1 MADSRRCAPPPA
13 TAVTIAILPIEGVAN
28 ENARLLASALNFH
41 LQQFGVNTAPPSGKA
56 QQVRG
61 TVKIT
66 EKPGSQQR
74 KLAFVWTVLAPDGK
88 EIGKLAR
95 PGTLA
100 VVVCLA
106 LSAPGTSLAADPQK
120 VLRVAFETAPSKRY
134 GNLCE
139 PIPRCFLS
147 ANLQRAFR
155 WSKGYESWPLSRVR
169 FPCR

>member
-1 MADSRRCAPPPA
+1 MAVAAPNT

-41 LQQFGVNTAPPSGKA
+41 LQQFGVKTAPPSGKA

-88 EIGKLAR
+88 EIGKVEQANDVSAQLLQTAW
-95 PGTLA
+95 PDIAFA
-100 VVVCLA
+100 VA
-106 LSAPGTSLAADPQK
+106 GGAADGIVN
-120 VLRVAFETAPSKRY
+120 VLEERGIIR
-134 GNLCE
+134 
-139 PIPRCFLS
+139 
-147 ANLQRAFR
+147 
-155 WSKGYESWPLSRVR
+155 
-169 FPCR
+169 